1 MSHHPSVRSGARHE
15 SGAGYPR
22 FIEQEFRRYLDCGI
36 LAKGFARLRCPSCGF
51 ERLAAFSCKGRL
63 CPSCWARKAADTAA
77 HLVDRVLPE
86 APYRQWVLTCP
97 WKVRFLLAMD
107 RKFLS
112 EMLRVFLRTLFAW
125 QRLRGRQAGI
135 LDGQPGAVTLTP
147 ARAGGSPG

>member
-1 MSHHPSVRSGARHE
+1 MYSHEPSSRDFA
-15 SGAGYPR
+15 

-51 ERLAAFSCKGRL
+51 ERLVAFSCKGRL

-125 QRLRGRQAGI
+125 QRLRGRQASI
-135 LDGQPGAVTLTP
+135 LDGQPGAVSSTP